1 MKSNPQMIAAHCLPT
16 SKTELSPLKRV
27 FFTPFSSWGCCP
39 FFDFGIT

>member
-27 FFTPFSSWGCCP
+27 FFLPRLAVGAVVHFSTLG
-39 FFDFGIT
+39 